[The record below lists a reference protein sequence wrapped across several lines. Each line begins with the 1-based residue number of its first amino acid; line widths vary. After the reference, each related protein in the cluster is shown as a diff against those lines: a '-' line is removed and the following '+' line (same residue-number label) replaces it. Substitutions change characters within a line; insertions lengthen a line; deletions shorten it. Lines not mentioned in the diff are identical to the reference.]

1 MDSNILVVVADTAR
15 ADELQAVTTE
25 RSDSPLSAL
34 ANRGGRFRSVF
45 SSAPWTLP
53 AHASLFTGTYTA
65 RHATHA
71 GAKRYDGRFDTLAEL
86 LSDHGYR
93 TVGITNNAWV
103 TDEFGLARGFDQ
115 FLKVWQYYQTDTDF
129 GEIRLTARGI
139 DQLRRA
145 VSAGISGSVLRNLAN
160 AMYGRFLYRRRDYG
174 ARRTNRLAASWL
186 DERDRTR
193 PFFMFVNYLEPH
205 LDYRPPESYAR
216 PFLPAGMSHAE
227 ARDIPQ
233 SQWEYVAGELELS
246 ERELA
251 GLRGLYRGELAY
263 LDDRIGDLLDTVRG
277 ATVERET
284 VVVVLGDHGENI
296 GEHGLMDHQYSL
308 HETVLHVP
316 LIVAGGP
323 FDGLGTRDDLVQTL
337 DLFSTLLDVAGVDS
351 PHEHQGVSVHPSS
364 SESRTHAFAEY
375 LAPQPSIDRLSD
387 ETGIPES
394 ALDRFDQRIRAV
406 RTDDHKLVRH
416 ERDGDRLYDVAGD
429 DETTDVSDSRPEV
442 TEELAETLDEW
453 IRSVDDGRA
462 SDADEMSDRTRGR
475 LERLGYLL

>member
-1 MDSNILVVVADTAR
+1 MDKNILVIVADTAR
-15 ADELQAVTTE
+15 ADELQTVTSQ
-25 RSDSPLSAL
+25 RSDSAL
-34 ANRGGRFRSVF
+34 AALTARGGRFQSAF
-45 SSAPWTLP
+45 CNAPWTLP
-53 AHASLFTGTYTA
+53 AHASLFTGTYTST
-65 RHATHA
+65 HATHA

-86 LSDHGYR
+86 LSDGGYQ

-103 TDEFGLARGFDQ
+103 TDEFGLARGFDR
-115 FLKVWQYYQTDTDF
+115 FMKVWQYYQTDTDF
-129 GEIRLTARGI
+129 GEIRMTSHGL

-145 VSAGISGSVLRNLAN
+145 ISAGVSGSVLRNLLN
-160 AMYGRFLYRRRDYG
+160 ALYGRLLYRRQDYG

-186 DERDRTR
+186 DERDRTD

-205 LDYRPPESYAR
+205 LDYQPPEEYAQ
-216 PFLPAGMSHAE
+216 PFLPADLSYAE

-263 LDDRIGDLLDTVRG
+263 LDDRIGELLDAVSESTG
-277 ATVERET
+277 DRET

-323 FDGLGTRDDLVQTL
+323 FDGLGTCDDLVQTL
-337 DLFSTLLDVAGVDS
+337 DLFPTLLDVAGVDS
-351 PHEHQGVSVHPSS
+351 PHEQQGVSVHPSS
-364 SESRTHAFAEY
+364 SESRTQAFAEY

-387 ETGIPES
+387 ETGAPEA
-394 ALDRFDQRIRAV
+394 ALARFDQQIRAI
-406 RTDDHKLVRH
+406 RTERHKLIRY
-416 ERDGDRLYDVAGD
+416 ERDGDRLYDVANP
-429 DETTDVSDSRPEV
+429 DERIDVGEATSETAKR
-442 TEELAETLDEW
+442 LAGTLDEW
-453 IRSVDDGRA
+453 VQSVDGGRTSEA
-462 SDADEMSDRTRGR
+462 DDVSDQTREH
-475 LERLGYLL
+475 LERLGYLF